1 MSESKGKK
9 KKEVEPEKGIR
20 IFISDVRTLA
30 GRELVK
36 KLRNEHINKDDP
48 NIILGT
54 TRAASDEKIA
64 TPDGVKRIVDA
75 SKVL

>member
-30 GRELVK
+30 GQELVK

-48 NIILGT
+48 QHNPGYYK
-54 TRAASDEKIA
+54 SSF
-64 TPDGVKRIVDA
+64 G
-75 SKVL
+75 